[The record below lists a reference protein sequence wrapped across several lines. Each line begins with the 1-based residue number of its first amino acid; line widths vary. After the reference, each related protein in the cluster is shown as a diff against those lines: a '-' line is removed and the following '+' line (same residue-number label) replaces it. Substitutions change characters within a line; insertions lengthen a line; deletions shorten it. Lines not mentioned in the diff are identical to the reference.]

1 MAKYS
6 NTVHYDIKTTLD
18 SSGIA
23 QLQAQIR
30 QVQNE
35 LQRLASQKLI
45 SQPAMED
52 AKDKIQSLR
61 NALETSFNS
70 KLGMLDM
77 TQFSKSLSN
86 AKISIGD
93 LRTAFA
99 TAGTVGN
106 QAFVSTIGQ
115 LGKLDTNL
123 NTVSKTTDKI
133 FNTLGNTARWGII
146 ASGFQGVLNSVHEAS
161 QYVKDLDTSLTNIM
175 MVTDYSK
182 DQMYEYANAAN
193 EAAKNL
199 NSTTVAMTDAT
210 LVFAQQGFDLP
221 QASQLAE
228 MSTQLANVSQQDT
241 ATTSDQITAYMNA
254 YGMDDNMEALSSA
267 LDSWAKVANV
277 SAADVEELATASQ
290 KAASTAN
297 TVGVNMDQLA
307 AQIATIESVTRE
319 APENIGN
326 GLKTIYARLSDI
338 GMGETM
344 EDGVDLGVVT
354 KQLEQVG
361 VAVLD
366 SEGKMRNVGDIMEDL
381 MDVWS
386 SMDTTQKAAVGATLA
401 GKYQLSRF
409 EALMN
414 RSDLYAEYKDASLTA
429 NGEMDKMQEVY
440 ADSLEGRL
448 NKLQATAEGI
458 FNDLFNS
465 SDFYGMID
473 ALTAAL
479 DLMNQFVD
487 AIGGGTTALTGLGA
501 VATRVFSNNIAS
513 GLSNFVSNR
522 DKQSLARQNRQNA
535 LSNLQDLGLDTSST
549 DSRVQDL
556 INFTEQG
563 LAHADQMSE
572 DQRISYNKQVERSV
586 NLLNQQLELESKLV
600 GQAQL
605 LNLAAA
611 EYNNTTDKLSD
622 YGDLYNIPFDEKGQF
637 LDSIIQQGIVTESR
651 DEKGRFKTK
660 DYESIFGIEREK
672 TLEGISNLTGNEN
685 FQKKISLYVDDI
697 VTQVKEADSVLNSF
711 KKDGQVSFDT
721 VKASVESA
729 NESLKEFYMN
739 MRSNTSNLSDMK
751 MIADN
756 LDNALRLDE
765 SKEGINQVSNELGRL
780 KTLMISLQEAV
791 DSPLTTSPSII
802 EGLQDSYSKNQ
813 AQLMANQ
820 GSNNLMQ
827 EQWIRQEQINN
838 VINAAGAVGQLAFS
852 WQSFQSLGSLWA
864 NSDIDGGEKLS
875 QTITNL
881 LINLPMLISGFADL
895 SQIGKTGAF
904 NGIAK
909 NLENIAKQK
918 TGQVVAQNFSSLT
931 DVLDEVIRSGAR
943 ATVTTEV
950 LSAKARVAGGA
961 ANVAAKGVRA
971 LGAALSWL
979 GGPAGIAAMIAIT
992 GISSVLSGISAANE
1006 QAYSDSKT
1014 KAEDAVSG
1022 YSEIESQVSN
1032 FNTLYNDYKETG
1044 TASEE
1049 FRSSAQELA
1058 DTLGVQGSNALI
1070 ATDNFGEL
1078 ASRIEEAD
1086 AQQRKYAKEDIQ
1098 SFLAGSNADSLRGGI
1113 GNGSIYQDLRGAISA
1128 GQGSEM
1134 WSTRQ
1139 DYLGK
1144 ITKAEA
1150 DSDPAKAI
1158 GAINNLINEY
1168 NSEIED
1174 LDEQIKQKSLEN
1186 QDTTDLDNLKQQYLA
1201 NIDKLNSVLNTEDI
1215 ADYLAQSQTLAE
1227 LEAKDLKFDE
1237 NSDIQSIVQQF
1248 QENDNING
1256 FLETFTS
1263 WSDQLAW
1270 MIQNTS
1276 DEAAKLKLEAE
1287 QAQMGLTEEA
1297 YTSRIDNGASE
1308 EDANAYADEI
1318 YQKIEDSGISDEDLV
1333 KIKASIDG
1341 DYLLEN
1347 IDSIIEQLNNGSSV
1361 DEIVLKYKLENQEM
1375 PNSNYLSDSEIA
1387 ETLGDLE
1394 LETSDLENYQDALIA
1409 NSETF
1414 SEYNDRIEE
1423 NKRSLEDQIRTV
1435 EKQKK
1440 ASEEAGESTEDQEKE
1455 LRRLTQELN
1464 DSDDALDSMTA
1475 MLLESAKGA
1484 EELSEVYDDAES
1496 VLKDTTSSTY
1506 EQTEAVNSLVP
1517 GLEHLLNLDMSSWS
1531 QDMKNDF
1538 VVQNL
1543 NDIRDAI
1550 NGDVYALQRLR
1561 GEAAQRILIEA
1572 GVDPNSD
1579 VAGEMS
1585 SIIAWAN
1592 ANLPD
1597 LQAGASINDATFI
1610 AQLNHMI
1617 QSAYDAGQD
1626 VSAILEAIS
1635 ELGIDANVNYKTVS
1649 VKTPQIDTSNFKAAN
1664 TGKGVVADT
1673 TGGILSSSISYK
1685 DMPMQLPTV
1694 ELGDLTYRG
1703 GSSGYTPSSPVGK
1716 GSGGGGGGGKK
1727 GGGGSGGS
1735 GGSGSSYEPKTKDP
1749 IEEEIDRYERVNT
1762 LIDAVANDLDRVATE
1777 QDRLAGF
1784 EVIDNMEKQID
1795 LIQRQIELQKEKL
1808 SIQQQEQKEL
1818 RNSLASDY
1826 GIQFD
1831 AEGFITNYAT
1841 VHQRLTDE
1849 VNRLINQYNA
1859 TTTEAGQESLEE
1871 QIEKAQDRLDDFK
1884 DDYQRYDELVS
1895 SDMKDTLQTLEDLE
1909 DQIEDLRI
1917 EAFETSVEAADNIKD
1932 IQEALNEF
1940 NQIFSGLKSDD
1951 PFRQMAL
1958 SVSNLIDYFDVATDT
1973 VDEFYDE
1980 LIARTEEQM
1989 KTATTD
1995 AQKAYLQSQIDQMKA
2010 AQEAFGNQTMEE
2022 YGTGYLDMAMSN
2034 LQNILDQ
2041 INQYEQNGTSS
2052 IFGEDAGDLYE
2063 VAKDVF
2069 DQTTEMIE
2077 DYESEI
2083 DDLRDAILDAIDEI
2097 ADEMDRRI
2105 EQYENITDELEHQR
2119 DIIELIHGD
2128 EAYTQLNEAL
2138 AAQQNNYRAQINEMQ
2153 QQLDIWKDMQTAM
2166 EEGSEEWLAIQELIT
2181 DTQSDLNDLVQESL
2195 ENLQEQYENTVN
2207 KIMNSWVE
2215 NALGTD
2221 LDWMN
2226 DQWELINRNADYYL
2240 DDVNAAYE
2248 IQKLQGDYL
2257 ELLDGSN
2264 DVQIQQMITEQM
2276 KQQLGYLRDK
2286 EKISE
2291 YDVAYAQA
2299 QLEILQKRIALED
2312 AQRNKSQM
2320 KLRRDSQGNYSYVYT
2335 ADEGD
2340 VANAQG
2346 DLLDAQNNAYNLSK
2360 EQMKQTQDDSLS
2372 ALSDAQQMLN
2382 DIWTN
2387 ANLTLE
2393 EKQERTRTII
2403 DSLKEYLEG
2412 TSEQL
2417 STSEKNIIN
2426 DFIGMVEMMTDE
2438 NSERLD
2444 DVYNQIINGNIDAFD
2459 QIDTRWSTS
2468 LTQWLQNLEDFNNS
2482 TDDMFGSLVD
2492 NATDYQDQIDEVG
2505 DLVETDFNDMSDAIQ
2520 NTVDKTND
2528 LANSTS
2534 DFINQLKND
2543 AGTIK
2548 EYENILQDY
2557 ADKISDVTN
2566 EMKAYQE
2573 QVNELANKLT
2583 AKEQENAN
2591 LQSQIKDLQNQINGT
2606 NGSGGS
2612 GAGGSGSLANGIQV
2626 GDWVGYTGKYYYDS
2640 WGRSPAGSWGAG
2652 NKGAVKVDSYSA
2664 KKYGGNAKSTGDY
2677 NVHITGSNG
2686 WDLGWVKPSQLFDTG
2701 GYTGSWSDG
2710 NKEAKD
2716 GKLAFLHQKE
2726 IVLNDSDTEN
2736 LLAAVKVVRQLT
2748 QSLKDSAIQNDLFNL
2763 SNLKISEQKAKEI
2776 EQNVHITAEFPNA
2789 NNAIEIEQAL
2799 LSLNDRA
2806 IQYSFKQV

>member
-1 MAKYS
+1 MVKYS

-895 SQIGKTGAF
+895 NNF
-904 NGIAK
+904 AK
-909 NLENIAKQK
+909 SNALGNIAD
-918 TGQVVAQNFSSLT
+918 SLASIGESKI
-931 DVLDEVIRSGAR
+931 DSVNKSMVEYWQALDQ
-943 ATVTTEV
+943 
-950 LSAKARVAGGA
+950 GGA
-961 ANVAAKGVRA
+961 AAVYAARENTKNQTAISLTGRA
-971 LGAALSWL
+971 AQGAS
-979 GGPAGIAAMIAIT
+979 IA
-992 GISSVLSGISAANE
+992 
-1006 QAYSDSKT
+1006 
-1014 KAEDAVSG
+1014 
-1022 YSEIESQVSN
+1022 
-1032 FNTLYNDYKETG
+1032 
-1044 TASEE
+1044 
-1049 FRSSAQELA
+1049 
-1058 DTLGVQGSNALI
+1058 
-1070 ATDNFGEL
+1070 
-1078 ASRIEEAD
+1078 
-1086 AQQRKYAKEDIQ
+1086 
-1098 SFLAGSNADSLRGGI
+1098 LRG
-1113 GNGSIYQDLRGAISA
+1113 
-1128 GQGSEM
+1128 
-1134 WSTRQ
+1134 
-1139 DYLGK
+1139 
-1144 ITKAEA
+1144 
-1150 DSDPAKAI
+1150 
-1158 GAINNLINEY
+1158 
-1168 NSEIED
+1168 
-1174 LDEQIKQKSLEN
+1174 
-1186 QDTTDLDNLKQQYLA
+1186 
-1201 NIDKLNSVLNTEDI
+1201 LNSVLSLLGGPVGMAAFAAFTLISTALSAIDQQKTQQFEELKTSIEDFSSATESISSFSNLYQNYLKGEASTGELKNSADSLNKTLEDQALKTYAAAGAWGEYYKRLQEVNQEQVNT
-1215 ADYLAQSQTLAE
+1215 ARLTLQDAE
-1227 LEAKDLKFDE
+1227 NTAAEALTSSGGQKKGAKWTTPDDKNTPREFY
-1237 NSDIQSIVQQF
+1237 SKDIQSNASAIQINSMGEWTFASNATVQEKIDSIEYLNNKYSELLSAMSEEDPHYQNAVDFVDDFRDWSSHYSEQINAVNSAAEGLNAAVLQAHKDDSAYQYTEGLSIEDYKQQLRDTGQF
-1248 QENDNING
+1248 QTEEMLNSFVQGMANANVQG
-1256 FLETFTS
+1256 SEELANALAQEQAQTS
-1263 WSDQLAW
+1263 FGQGLY
-1270 MIQNTS
+1270 T
-1276 DEAAKLKLEAE
+1276 KLEANL
-1287 QAQMGLTEEA
+1287 QTEDSSIA
-1297 YTSRIDNGASE
+1297 R
-1308 EDANAYADEI
+1308 
-1318 YQKIEDSGISDEDLV
+1318 QLRDSGIDINNELLLKPITDVLVSKVIEQVNNSSLSENNKLALMNGIDWSQPIEDILATV
-1333 KIKASIDG
+1333 SHSVETGNLDSIDAEEYEKTDNQEG
-1341 DYLLEN
+1341 KQILSEKYEVD
-1347 IDSIIEQLNNGSSV
+1347 DSTLDAYEEQLKMTTEMGQAQQDLAN
-1361 DEIVLKYKLENQEM
+1361 DLK
-1375 PNSNYLSDSEIA
+1375 
-1387 ETLGDLE
+1387 
-1394 LETSDLENYQDALIA
+1394 DA
-1409 NSETF
+1409 
-1414 SEYNDRIEE
+1414 
-1423 NKRSLEDQIRTV
+1423 
-1435 EKQKK
+1435 EKQYGKQ
-1440 ASEEAGESTEDQEKE
+1440 SEEAENARKE
-1455 LRRLTQELN
+1455 LEQYN
-1464 DSDDALDSMTA
+1464 DAIDDIAT
-1475 MLLESAKGA
+1475 ESARCQKGI
-1484 EELSEVYDDAES
+1484 ESLSESFEDNYDILKNGDKTSLEYAEALGETKDAMAD
-1496 VLKDTTSSTY
+1496 VLNVSS
-1506 EQTEAVNSLVP
+1506 EDLSNDFIEK
-1517 GLEHLLNLDMSSWS
+1517 NLDDINALPNGDMEALERLRAAAA
-1531 QDMKNDF
+1531 QDY
-1538 VVQNL
+1538 VVNL
-1543 NDIRDAI
+1543 NTQGNLTDENLNFLQQHLAQIDAMNI
-1550 NGDVYALQRLR
+1550 QPGAYLDDKGFIDGLNSMLSNGQMTVGQVNTMFSMMGYNPTISWKTERKPVFDL
-1561 GEAAQRILIEA
+1561 
-1572 GVDPNSD
+1572 SD
-1579 VAGEMS
+1579 YSVK
-1585 SIIAWAN
+1585 
-1592 ANLPD
+1592 LPD
-1597 LQAGASINDATFI
+1597 P
-1610 AQLNHMI
+1610 
-1617 QSAYDAGQD
+1617 
-1626 VSAILEAIS
+1626 
-1635 ELGIDANVNYKTVS
+1635 LGEIHL
-1649 VKTPQIDTSNFKAAN
+1649 PQIQIMGN
-1664 TGKGVVADT
+1664 VQVPVIE
-1673 TGGILSSSISYK
+1673 GGSDGGTAPKKVYSS
-1685 DMPMQLPTV
+1685 
-1694 ELGDLTYRG
+1694 G
-1703 GSSGYTPSSPVGK
+1703 GSSGKSSGGGRK
-1716 GSGGGGGGGKK
+1716 GGGGGGGRK

-1735 GGSGSSYEPKTKDP
+1735 GGGSSYTPKTKDP

-1762 LIDAVANDLDRVATE
+1762 MIDAIANDLDRVAEE

-2372 ALSDAQQMLN
+2372 ALSNAQQMLN